1 MLLAV
6 TAAALGRRLT
16 SEEQGACG
24 EALREVSSRAD
35 EPTLPQVVAEMLEP
49 TEQSAQALRTS
60 RRRLA
65 DRTREAALA
74 LRRLVEGDLAG
85 MFDAPTSGNLDLT
98 APVVSLNL
106 RAVYESDALGILM
119 VCAAA
124 WLKRA
129 VELDDGVK
137 RILVVDE
144 AWAVLARLEVA
155 RWLRASW
162 KLTRATA
169 VQNIAV
175 VHRLSDLE
183 AAGGHDSEQVRL
195 ARGLLSD
202 SETKVI
208 FRQAPAELALVRD
221 LCRLNERETAVVG
234 SLAKGSAL
242 WKVGTRS
249 FQVETVL
256 GAWEREITFTD
267 ERMLVG

>member
-1 MLLAV
+1 L
-6 TAAALGRRLT
+6 
-16 SEEQGACG
+16 
-24 EALREVSSRAD
+24 
-35 EPTLPQVVAEMLEP
+35 
-49 TEQSAQALRTS
+49 
-60 RRRLA
+60 
-65 DRTREAALA
+65 
-74 LRRLVEGDLAG
+74 
-85 MFDAPTSGNLDLT
+85 
-98 APVVSLNL
+98 
-106 RAVYESDALGILM
+106 
-119 VCAAA
+119 
-124 WLKRA
+124 
-129 VELDDGVK
+129 K

-175 VHRLSDLE
+175 IHRLSDLE
-183 AAGGHDSEQVRL
+183 ATGGRDSEQVRL

-221 LCRLNERETAVVG
+221 LCRLSERETAIVAGLPKG
-234 SLAKGSAL
+234 SSAL
-242 WKVGTRS
+242 WKVGNRS